1 MRVVVAAAC
10 IWGQPGRQLVA
21 LHTHSLTHTRSS
33 HAPRTD
39 YVSNG
44 ADAVN
49 FAWLLLWGSAGLA
62 LWSLYKY
69 FANVW
74 THFVYPVAKTA

>member
-1 MRVVVAAAC
+1 VQHAN
-10 IWGQPGRQLVA
+10 IHS
-21 LHTHSLTHTRSS
+21 HTLQRNAGHI
-33 HAPRTD
+33 
-39 YVSNG
+39 SNG
-44 ADAVN
+44 AGAVN

-62 LWSLYKY
+62 IWSLSTY